1 MDTELE
7 TKKVIVVLAAGRRA
21 VNDFILARQYG
32 FQRKAGF
39 SSGIIVVEVQEDFLN
54 LRLLIEVLHKSRRGS
69 AVLDSLLGQIHTGEG
84 NKVVFPPIPA
94 RHLFKRRIGK
104 QVNGALKKVYR
115 AAVAV
120 CDPKRIVLVTAGAVT
135 QNTAVIGR
143 SVGRIARS
151 IFLIKAHA
159 HKIVIRQALENQPL
173 VNAALDDGIV
183 DAPAEKIL
191 CNFICGS
198 TFIRQK
204 QDLTL
209 SAAASAFRVTIPSE
223 GIQSI
228 ST

>member
-1 MDTELE
+1 MDTELK
-7 TKKVIVVLAAGRRA
+7 TKKVIVVLAAGRWA

-32 FQRKAGF
+32 FQCKAGF
-39 SSGIIVVEVQEDFLN
+39 SPGIIVIEVQENFLD

-104 QVNGALKKVYR
+104 QVNGTLKEMHRTAL
-115 AAVAV
+115 AV

-143 SVGRIARS
+143 PVGRIARD
-151 IFLIKAHA
+151 ILLIKAHA
-159 HKIVIRQALENQPL
+159 HKIVVRQALENQPL
-173 VNAALDDGIV
+173 VNAVLDDGIV

-191 CNFICGS
+191 CNSFCGS

-204 QDLTL
+204 QDLRL
-209 SAAASAFRVTIPSE
+209 CFLLWLDCR
-223 GIQSI
+223 
-228 ST
+228 

>member
-1 MDTELE
+1 M
-7 TKKVIVVLAAGRRA
+7 
-21 VNDFILARQYG
+21 
-32 FQRKAGF
+32 
-39 SSGIIVVEVQEDFLN
+39 QEDFLN

-204 QDLTL
+204 QDLRLRFLLGLDRHRRHHRRL
-209 SAAASAFRVTIPSE
+209 SHQCFDRFYKRTALDFHKIVKGIVAADAL
-223 GIQSI
+223 
-228 ST
+228 